1 MGREVKRVPLDFD
14 WPIGKIWY
22 GYMVSTCLD
31 GEDGLTC
38 DDCRAFAK
46 IKGLEM
52 ASHNCPV
59 FECLE
64 PPKGEGWQMWE
75 DVSEGSPI
83 STVHETPEEL
93 AKWLA
98 DNDASSF
105 GRSTATEEQW
115 LSMIKGP
122 GGAPSGVLDSKGFR
136 CGVAAAGDLSS
147 SLPS

>member
-1 MGREVKRVPLDFD
+1 MIAGPLQ
-14 WPIGKIWY
+14 
-22 GYMVSTCLD
+22 
-31 GEDGLTC
+31 
-38 DDCRAFAK
+38 K

-147 SLPS
+147 SSPS